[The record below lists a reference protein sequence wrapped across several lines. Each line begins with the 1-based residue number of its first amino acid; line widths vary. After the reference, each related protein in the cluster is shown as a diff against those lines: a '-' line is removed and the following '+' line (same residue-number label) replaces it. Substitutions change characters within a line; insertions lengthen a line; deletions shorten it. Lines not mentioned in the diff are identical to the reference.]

1 MSGGPECL
9 VRIRAQFSWVLLRI
23 ESEFSECMNPS
34 LFESLSDYDAQELK
48 GGILPDQ
55 TLNPSEFFFEDN
67 TSINQGFNFGTYVK
81 NTDFDN
87 RSNLNPSNA
96 YGLANPTNYGLKNK
110 AQIPE

>member
-48 GGILPDQ
+48 GGIDQ
-55 TLNPSEFFFEDN
+55 TLNPSEFFFENNSPPFD
-67 TSINQGFNFGTYVK
+67 QEFNFGAYVK
-81 NTDFDN
+81 NTDAPN
-87 RSNLNPSNA
+87 RSNFNPSNA
-96 YGLANPTNYGLKNK
+96 YGVVNPTNYGLKNK